1 MGSRSSIVDYWTSNN
16 STSTIQVKPMNIRE
30 LKQRLDELDL
40 DEDGEVLTQ
49 YGGDFVA
56 LDIDYLTT
64 DGSCLVFIMDP
75 DS

>member
-1 MGSRSSIVDYWTSNN
+1 
-16 STSTIQVKPMNIRE
+16 MNIRE